1 MYRAQMEKQEDFA
14 KVVDRKSGRLRSSKV
29 FLATDMQ
36 QLGSL
41 MPHCCSSA
49 LGLYGNCVTQP
60 QACCL
65 RTAVDLPC
73 VAVIP
78 FLAVNGTTFLPGDR
92 GRLHSPYFDQNTDSD
107 VRVADANGI
116 LSPS

>member
-1 MYRAQMEKQEDFA
+1 MASRGHSSMYRAQMEKQEDFA

-49 LGLYGNCVTQP
+49 LGLYGNCVAQP

-65 RTAVDLPC
+65 RTVVDLPC

-78 FLAVNGTTFLPGDR
+78 FLAVNGTTLPG
-92 GRLHSPYFDQNTDSD
+92 RL
-107 VRVADANGI
+107 VRHRLPFPPD
-116 LSPS
+116 LSRTG